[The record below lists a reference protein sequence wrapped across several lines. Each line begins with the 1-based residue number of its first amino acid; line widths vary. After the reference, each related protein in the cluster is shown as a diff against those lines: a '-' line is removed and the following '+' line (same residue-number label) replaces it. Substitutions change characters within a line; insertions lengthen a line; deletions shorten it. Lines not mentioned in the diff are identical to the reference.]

1 MSDAPAPAPAP
12 DPVTI
17 ETRDNAIIARVN
29 LKLFDDKNVK
39 AMNELI
45 GQAAGQPGVIVVV
58 LDMSRVQIM
67 PSLGLGALVTLSY
80 ECKARQQRLKLA
92 AVQPQVRQAMSITKL
107 DQIFDL
113 VDTVEAGIV

>member
-1 MSDAPAPAPAP
+1 MTATANGRLYAPPRWLIDQSDQEPVHERRTRPAPAPAP

-45 GQAAGQPGVIVVV
+45 EQAAGQPGVIVVV
-58 LDMSRVQIM
+58 LDMSRVQNH
-67 PSLGLGALVTLSY
+67 A
-80 ECKARQQRLKLA
+80 
-92 AVQPQVRQAMSITKL
+92 QPR
-107 DQIFDL
+107 DRR
-113 VDTVEAGIV
+113 AGYAFV